1 MNPAIT
7 THNVMRNRNDLMLL
21 CEALTAIF
29 MVKSLPI
36 MEPRANI
43 KPGIHHSLSKKM
55 NMATAT
61 IVNAI

>member
-1 MNPAIT
+1 
-7 THNVMRNRNDLMLL
+7 MLL

-29 MVKSLPI
+29 MVKSVPI

-43 KPGIHHSLSKKM
+43 KPGTHHTLSKKM

-61 IVNAI
+61 ATVVNAIGQTILSALTLIKS